1 MMSALITCKSKV
13 IKKWKVID
21 TGITDAQNE
30 CRDKVKFLESLKRSL
45 DHFYNDATPL
55 TCVTFALPNLC
66 TSMRT
71 IESVSRYYA
80 RQGYLGLLFTKITNQ
95 LVNICKDYLIEMAQ
109 LATTQVISTSSKD
122 SSELAFWPVI
132 LKEIDE
138 YENNLEKLIDLE
150 DFNLSVSV
158 YYSYQV
164 VPSRFFDIKFVFL
177 LKLSKSKPADLNE
190 SMSRIN
196 ETLFGRLKSCILLQ
210 VKYKEAFRNLRDAL
224 GGNQALSNF
233 PSVSSA
239 LNPDLN
245 NNMSSQD
252 TQSSSTINYSKK
264 IGNRR
269 NESMRING
277 ILAYS

>member
-1 MMSALITCKSKV
+1 VMSALITCKSKV

-45 DHFYNDATPL
+45 DHFYNEATPL

-109 LATTQVISTSSKD
+109 LATSQTISTSSKD

-132 LKEIDE
+132 LKEIAE
-138 YENNLEKLIDLE
+138 YENNLEKLIDLD

-158 YYSYQV
+158 CYSYQV
-164 VPSRFFDIKFVFL
+164 VLSRFFDIKFIFFIKV
-177 LKLSKSKPADLNE
+177 E
-190 SMSRIN
+190 QI
-196 ETLFGRLKSCILLQ
+196 
-210 VKYKEAFRNLRDAL
+210 EA
-224 GGNQALSNF
+224 G
-233 PSVSSA
+233 
-239 LNPDLN
+239 
-245 NNMSSQD
+245 
-252 TQSSSTINYSKK
+252 
-264 IGNRR
+264 
-269 NESMRING
+269 
-277 ILAYS
+277 